1 MSLNICNRKCRKT
14 TNVEVVY
21 EKKKLT
27 SIIVA
32 TIISTQFLFYQVSAV
47 TIETNTTMETSSATI
62 KEAEI
67 KNTVSI
73 KGKANLKNRIVT

>member
-1 MSLNICNRKCRKT
+1 M
-14 TNVEVVY
+14 EVVY

-47 TIETNTTMETSSATI
+47 TIETNTTTETSSATVT
-62 KEAEI
+62 EAEGKI
-67 KNTVSI
+67 K
-73 KGKANLKNRIVT
+73 